1 MKENL
6 TIFFDVKII
15 KLLISLRYL
24 FSKRKFGISKEIKPN
39 LNISKKIIFLAIFNK
54 GQYLKRSIRS
64 IKRQTLKDID
74 ILPINDN
81 KSTDNSLDVLKQI
94 ANKDSKIKI
103 KSFLFVFFLIIF
115 EIVKFNKT
123 LSSNFNINYRI
134 NNKKNGVFAIF

>member
-1 MKENL
+1 L
-6 TIFFDVKII
+6 TI
-15 KLLISLRYL
+15 Y
-24 FSKRKFGISKEIKPN
+24 
-39 LNISKKIIFLAIFNK
+39 NK
-54 GQYLKRSIRS
+54 GQYLKRSISS